1 MRRSTGSKLG
11 LATLLTTTATFALGA
26 GAHAQATTDQT
37 GQLAGRD
44 APAANAN
51 QVGEVIVT
59 AQKREERLL
68 DTPVPVTAL
77 QPQTLQRTGAVTFE
91 DYLARV
97 PGFAAI
103 SVREGA
109 TQLILRGIT
118 TGPQPNTTVG
128 VYVDDTPFGSSSVF
142 TSGGTLTPD
151 IDPSDLQRIEVLRG
165 PQGTLYGANTLGGL
179 LKFVT
184 AQPDTTAYHGRIEAD
199 GDTVDH
205 GGDGY
210 GVRGMINLPLIKDKL
225 ALRVSAFDRDDPG
238 FIDDPLLGRRDVD
251 STRVYGGRVS
261 VLWNATDKLSV
272 QLTATSENL
281 KGRGSPSED
290 VNYMTLAPL
299 YGRYVQDRSIREVLD
314 NRYRVYNGRVSYDLG
329 FADLISSTSYNTLFA
344 SRNVDVTTALGGAV
358 GGALGIANFG
368 LNEPAPVHQTRFTE
382 EARLTSHPGLK
393 VVGLP
398 IDYQVG
404 FYFDHERGNQ
414 NQSFDPFNTVT
425 GAPIALPTLAV
436 VTLRSRYSEY
446 AGFGDVTVHF
456 TPSFDIAGGVRYS
469 SNNQHYTQTVG
480 GLLEGNPVYPASRS
494 SDSSTTFL
502 VTPEY
507 KINRDNLLYVRI
519 ASGYRPGGP
528 NALPPTQIAAGV
540 PTSFKPDTLVNYEVG
555 YKTSLLDHRL
565 TLDLSAFYIDWSDV
579 QLLTRVQTFTVEGN
593 GGSAV
598 SKGIEGALTYTPIHG
613 LTFSDN
619 FAYTDARL
627 TTDAPAAGG
636 VDRDR
641 LPYVPTWSDNF
652 NVDYD
657 WTVVSGWNAYVG
669 ASYRFIGDRTSA
681 FAVSGLPT
689 FVRPTIPSYE
699 VIDLRAGL
707 TYKQYALNLYLKN
720 VQDSRGITDLAG
732 LAVDPGLNPY
742 SASLIQ
748 PRTFGIAVSA
758 QF

>member
-1 MRRSTGSKLG
+1 MRCSIGSTRSWTR
-11 LATLLTTTATFALGA
+11 LLTSTAALAIGTV
-26 GAHAQATTDQT
+26 AHAQANPGQT
-37 GQLAGRD
+37 APLSGRD
-44 APAANAN
+44 APAATAD

-59 AQKREERLL
+59 AQKREQRLL

-77 QPQTLQRTGAVTFE
+77 QPQTLERTGAVTFE

-103 SVREGA
+103 SGREGE

-118 TGPQPNTTVG
+118 TGPQPNSTVG

-184 AQPDTTAYHGRIEAD
+184 APPDPTGYHARLEAD

-225 ALRVSAFDRDDPG
+225 AIRANIFDRDDPG
-238 FIDDPLLGRRDVD
+238 FIDNPLLGKRDVD
-251 STRVYGGRVS
+251 NTRVYGGRVS
-261 VLWNATDKLSV
+261 LLWNVTDKLSV
-272 QLTATSENL
+272 KLTATSQNL
-281 KGRGSPSED
+281 KGLGAPSED
-290 VNYMTLAPL
+290 INYNTLAPL
-299 YGRYVQDRSIREVLD
+299 YGRYVQERSVREVLD
-314 NRYRVYNGRVSYDLG
+314 NRYRVYNGEVNYNLG
-329 FADLISSTSYNTLFA
+329 FANLISSTSYNTLFDK
-344 SRNVDVTTALGGAV
+344 RNVDVTTALGGILS
-358 GGALGIANFG
+358 GALGIPNFG
-368 LNEPAPVHQTRFTE
+368 LNEPEPVHQTRFTE
-382 EARLTSHPGLK
+382 ELRLVSNPGLQL
-393 VVGLP
+393 VGLP

-414 NQSFDPFNTVT
+414 DQAFLPFSTLT
-425 GAPIALPTLAV
+425 GAPIALPTLAA
-436 VTLRSRYSEY
+436 VTLRSRYTEF
-446 AGFGDVTVHF
+446 AGFGDVTVHL
-456 TPSFDIAGGVRYS
+456 TPAFDILGGVRYS
-469 SNNQHYTQTVG
+469 SNTQHYSQTVG
-480 GLLEGNPVYPASRS
+480 GLLEGNPVYPAAQS
-494 SDSSTTFL
+494 SDDSTTFL

-507 KINRDNLLYVRI
+507 KINPDNLVYVRI

-540 PTSFKPDTLVNYEVG
+540 PTSFKPDSLVNYEVG
-555 YKTSLLDHRL
+555 YKTSLLNRHL

-593 GGSAV
+593 GGSAFSRGV
-598 SKGIEGALTYTPIHG
+598 EGALTYTPIRG

-627 TTDAPAAGG
+627 TTNAPAAGG
-636 VDRDR
+636 LDHDR

-657 WTVVSGWNAYVG
+657 WTLVSGWDAYVG

-681 FAVSGLPT
+681 FAVSAVPT

-699 VIDLRAGL
+699 VIDLRAGVN
-707 TYKQYALNLYLKN
+707 YKNYALNLYVKN
-720 VQDSRGITDLAG
+720 VHDSRGITDLAS
-732 LAVDPGLNPY
+732 LAADPGLNPY
-742 SASLIQ
+742 TATLIQ
-748 PRTFGIAVSA
+748 PRTFGFAVSA